1 MRALK
6 RITLLFASIVLFAL
20 NSAVAQRTIQGTVY
34 MDGEPAA
41 GITVEA
47 HKGSQMMTSFDG
59 KYKVE
64 VSDKS
69 KYIKFT
75 FIDESKRMDIDENT
89 PDNVD
94 FAFSGQLPSANPDVA
109 SGDVVL
115 KSHEEL
121 IKDQD
126 RDYMNELS
134 LYSEFYKQGDYK
146 SAIPHWRKIYN
157 KYPKSTANVYI
168 HGAKI
173 YEYLIENAKTDEE
186 KEKLLDEYMKMYD
199 KKIKYFGQQGFNL
212 GRKATA
218 WLKYNLVD
226 SLRVTPLEG
235 DARKE
240 VMKTGYEWLK
250 QSMEEQEIET
260 DLPVFIQ
267 LMQTTVA
274 LFKLGELPKET
285 VVTNYDK
292 MNGLLNRIIEENA
305 DQNVKNDAKNII
317 QPFIENLFLK
327 SGAADCEA
335 LVNIY
340 EPQFEQKSGD
350 EDFIKGMLL
359 RLRRARCDESP
370 LFEKATLKLYE
381 LDPSAEAAFNMAH
394 TYLAKNDIDKAREF
408 YEQAITQETDPKL
421 LATYYYERGYLRYA
435 KLKNYPGA
443 RDDAKK
449 ALSLDPELC
458 DANMLIGDIYSAAA
472 SSFEG
477 SALEKAAVFW
487 LAVDYYNKAR
497 SGEDCAVDA
506 SQKAS
511 DYKKYFPNKE
521 DAFMEGLQ
529 TGQSYKVGGWI
540 NENTKV
546 RF

>member
-1 MRALK
+1 MRALN
-6 RITLLFASIVLFAL
+6 RITLLFASIVLLAVNVAL
-20 NSAVAQRTIQGTVY
+20 AQKTIQGTVY
-34 MDGEPAA
+34 MEGEPAA
-41 GITVEA
+41 GVTVEA
-47 HKGSQMMTSFDG
+47 NRGSSMMTSFDG

-64 VSDKS
+64 VDAKS

-89 PDNVD
+89 PENVD
-94 FAFSGQLPSANPDVA
+94 FALTGQLPSANPEVA

-115 KSHEEL
+115 KTHEEL

-146 SAIPHWRKIYN
+146 SAIPHWRNIYN
-157 KYPKSTANVYI
+157 KYPKSTSNVYI
-168 HGAKI
+168 HGSKI
-173 YEYLIENAKTDEE
+173 YEYLIENAKTDAE
-186 KEKLLDEYMKMYD
+186 KEKFLDEYMKMYD
-199 KKIKYFGQQGFNL
+199 KKIKYFGQHGYNI

-226 SLRVTPLEG
+226 SLRITPLEG

-250 QSMEEQEIET
+250 QSMDEQGVET
-260 DLPVFIQ
+260 DLPVIIQ

-292 MNGLLNRIIEENA
+292 MNGVLNKIIAESPDE
-305 DQNVKNDAKNII
+305 NVKNDAKNII
-317 QPFIENLFLK
+317 QPFIENLFLR

-340 EPQFEQKSGD
+340 TPQFEQKSSD
-350 EDFIKGMLL
+350 IDFIKAMLF
-359 RLRRARCDESP
+359 RLRRARCDESQ
-370 LFEKATLKLYE
+370 LFEQATLKLYE
-381 LDPSAEAAFNMAH
+381 LEPSAEAAFNMAH
-394 TYLAKNDIDKAREF
+394 TYLGKDDIDKAREF

-435 KLKNYPGA
+435 KLKNYVGA
-443 RDDAKK
+443 RDDARK
-449 ALSLDPELC
+449 ALSLDPTLC

-477 SALEKAAVFW
+477 SGLEKAAVFW
-487 LAVDYYNKAR
+487 VAVDYYDKAKR
-497 SGEDCAVDA
+497 AEDCAVDA

-529 TGQSYKVGGWI
+529 EGQTYKVGGWI
-540 NENTKV
+540 NESTKV

>member
-477 SALEKAAVFW
+477 STLEKAAVFW